1 MKDEEIVALYW
12 QRNEDAI
19 QETSQKYGAYL
30 TKIAHNVLSNPE
42 DSEECV
48 NDTYWKAW
56 NSMPTHKPTVLSS
69 YLGRITRQLA
79 IDVFRKKRAVKRYTS
94 EYALSLTELE
104 EVISSGSG
112 TEQDVDAEL
121 LADAINRFL
130 HTLSADARPLFIGRY
145 YFFDTVKDVAAY
157 CGVAEGTAKS
167 SLHRTRR
174 RLKEFLQKE
183 GYDL

>member
-69 YLGRITRQLA
+69 YLDRITRQLA
-79 IDVFRKKRAVKRYTS
+79 TENGGSYTTVTGHVKNRCVRAS
-94 EYALSLTELE
+94 
-104 EVISSGSG
+104 
-112 TEQDVDAEL
+112 
-121 LADAINRFL
+121 
-130 HTLSADARPLFIGRY
+130 
-145 YFFDTVKDVAAY
+145 TVPDRRQKN
-157 CGVAEGTAKS
+157 
-167 SLHRTRR
+167 HTRR
-174 RLKEFLQKE
+174 
-183 GYDL
+183 DSNSH